1 MYLCSLVGAKVDQI
15 TTTFSNSYSQTRGRE
30 VYFVGWYLSELLL
43 SFGMCFARIDIH
55 FFTSARLV
63 FFNFLFDECFVFGPR
78 GLPIFSRKFLFHARC
93 FCDGAFSFYFLL
105 FSVRLF
111 LRSIILFSPLTF
123 FGQQIIGFLL
133 YSWRWFFSTAPFIS
147 RTSSRRSPAA
157 LFCFASRFLLSS
169 DWLPFVPRTSSRPSP
184 VALFCFAPEF
194 SLLPI
199 DFLLFRALVPGRHA
213 PALFVQRSEFHG
225 FHARILLS
233 RAPFRFILPL
243 IFFCLIARCLLSST
257 FFEQ

>member
-30 VYFVGWYLSELLL
+30 VYFVGWYLSQLLL

-55 FFTSARLV
+55 FFTSARRLV

-133 YSWRWFFSTAPFIS
+133 FSWRWFFFY
-147 RTSSRRSPAA
+147 SSIH
-157 LFCFASRFLLSS
+157 FAY
-169 DWLPFVPRTSSRPSP
+169 
-184 VALFCFAPEF
+184 
-194 SLLPI
+194 
-199 DFLLFRALVPGRHA
+199 
-213 PALFVQRSEFHG
+213 
-225 FHARILLS
+225 
-233 RAPFRFILPL
+233 
-243 IFFCLIARCLLSST
+243 
-257 FFEQ
+257 